1 MLWGALFREEGVP
14 LNQLPY
20 FFDNE
25 HSRPKKLVE
34 VPRLRHCRSGTAGHP
49 VLDVPSQCREV
60 RHMDILTLTRES
72 VNESRLAHCAPR
84 GRCGI
89 VGRIGV
95 NVTPI
100 TLQHRAPSFKDN
112 HTYHF
117 FSHKGSNDDKDNDD
131 DNDDKNCSRHGSIPP
146 HSGGCVGD
154 RWSPVRRRGGN
165 NNDRRRTRRA
175 RLGQPVTLDEERY
188 KQPCL

>member
-60 RHMDILTLTRES
+60 RHMDILVLADVVVGTLAGGHNFLRQWQGGGGGGS
-72 VNESRLAHCAPR
+72 GVVV
-84 GRCGI
+84 RCVV
-89 VGRIGV
+89 VGRVWGV
-95 NVTPI
+95 ANVARG
-100 TLQHRAPSFKDN
+100 LRVFVLLVHQLKL
-112 HTYHF
+112 HF
-117 FSHKGSNDDKDNDD
+117 
-131 DNDDKNCSRHGSIPP
+131 
-146 HSGGCVGD
+146 
-154 RWSPVRRRGGN
+154 
-165 NNDRRRTRRA
+165 
-175 RLGQPVTLDEERY
+175 
-188 KQPCL
+188 